1 MRVCAYLCARGGPK
15 ASSLPFPNCP
25 HSWFVFCTVD
35 CLSSSFLSLLSQ
47 LCVLSGGNGGGGI
60 TYGGKRALE
69 VGGAGHGGVLFLF
82 LGDVAWRDSGADGRV
97 LDGWEG
103 SPLLREDG
111 GPAFYLHFLLWLPIV
126 KWQLESG

>member
-1 MRVCAYLCARGGPK
+1 MCACVPTCVPEGDQRHLLCP
-15 ASSLPFPNCP
+15 
-25 HSWFVFCTVD
+25 
-35 CLSSSFLSLLSQ
+35 SQ
-47 LCVLSGGNGGGGI
+47 I
-60 TYGGKRALE
+60 
-69 VGGAGHGGVLFLF
+69 VLFLF
-82 LGDVAWRDSGADGRV
+82 LGDVAWRDSRADGRV

>member
-15 ASSLPFPNCP
+15 ASSLPFPNFP
-25 HSWFVFCTVD
+25 HSRFVFCTVD
-35 CLSSSFLSLLSQ
+35 RLSSSFLSLLSQ

-69 VGGAGHGGVLFLF
+69 VGGAGHAGVLFLF
-82 LGDVAWRDSGADGRV
+82 LGDMARRDSGADGRV

-111 GPAFYLHFLLWLPIV
+111 GPAFNSIFCCAFP
-126 KWQLESG
+126 